1 MSTWAL
7 VPIKPRALC
16 KTRLASVLSPAR
28 RIALVRT
35 LLDHVLATLR
45 ATAAIDHIA
54 LVSAERDC
62 VADDV
67 RLLLDHG
74 NDLNSSLE
82 SGVARA
88 IAAGA
93 TTVLILPADLP
104 LLTVG
109 DVEQLLGGAR
119 RAGIALAPD
128 RHERGTNAVCMTLPA
143 RLELEFG
150 EDSFRRHRR
159 QAAGRGTEAACVRSE
174 SLGFDVD
181 TVADWQCFAQRTR
194 DPASNPSGRISLR
207 TMSCCACRSRR

>member
-7 VPIKPRALC
+7 VPIKPRTLC
-16 KTRLASVLSPAR
+16 KTRLASVLSPPQ

-35 LLDHVLATLR
+35 LLSHVLDTLR
-45 ATAAIDHIA
+45 ATTGVDHIA

-74 NDLNSSLE
+74 NDLNSGLE

-104 LLTVG
+104 LLTVA
-109 DVEQLLGGAR
+109 DVERLLDG
-119 RAGIALAPD
+119 
-128 RHERGTNAVCMTLPA
+128 V
-143 RLELEFG
+143 
-150 EDSFRRHRR
+150 
-159 QAAGRGTEAACVRSE
+159 AA
-174 SLGFDVD
+174 
-181 TVADWQCFAQRTR
+181 
-194 DPASNPSGRISLR
+194 PASLWHPIGTSAAP
-207 TMSCCACRSRR
+207 TPCA